1 MILQRDLDL
10 ENTEERSYIDDTI
23 AAIATPYGEGGVGI
37 IRISGSRSEE
47 ILGKIFRHGSGS
59 CSGSDEGGKNHGFED
74 RKLTYG
80 HIVDE
85 DGNII
90 DEVLAV
96 VMHAPRT
103 YTGEEVA
110 EIDCHGGM
118 VPLRKTLELVIRM
131 GARTAERGE
140 FTKRAFLNGRID
152 LSQAEAVM
160 DIVRAKTDTTYSA
173 AIGQLEGTVS
183 DSIRDI
189 RKKIMDI
196 LVDLTVNIDY
206 PDEDIEIETYDK
218 LRSGL
223 NDVRSDLESLKET
236 SRTGR
241 IISEG
246 LRTAIIG
253 KPNVGKSSLMNA
265 LLRESRA
272 IVTDVPG
279 TTRDTI
285 EETLDVK
292 GIPVILIDT
301 AGIHETDDKV
311 ENIGI
316 ERSKRS
322 LESADL
328 VIFMLDSSSPLDD
341 RDREIIERVDPSKTM
356 IVLNKTD
363 LGQKITRE
371 EIESIFPDMNDR
383 NILETSV
390 KKDEGVDKIEDAVYD
405 RVMSGK
411 SVNEN
416 SVIITNT
423 RHIELLDSSLSS
435 IRDAEAAAEREEPF
449 EIIEI
454 DVNNAY
460 EQLGEIIGEEVQD
473 DILNEVFS
481 RFCLGK

>member
-1 MILQRDLDL
+1 MKD
-10 ENTEERSYIDDTI
+10 TEERSYIDDTI

-37 IRISGSRSEE
+37 IRISGGDAEK
-47 ILGKIFRHGSGS
+47 ILRKIFRHGSGS
-59 CSGSDEGGKNHGFED
+59 DRGGYDFED

-85 DGNII
+85 NGDDL

-96 VMHAPRT
+96 VMHAPKT

-118 VPLRKTLELVIRM
+118 VPLRKVLDLVIRM

-160 DIVRAKTDTTYSA
+160 DIVRAKTDVTFNA
-173 AIGQLEGTVS
+173 AIGQLEGSVS
-183 DSIRDI
+183 EKIRDI

-206 PDEDIEIETYDK
+206 PDEDIEIETYEK
-218 LRSGL
+218 LKDGL
-223 NDVRSDLESLKET
+223 REVDDELEGLKET

-246 LRTAIIG
+246 LRTAIVG

-285 EETLDVK
+285 EETLDVR

-301 AGIHETDDKV
+301 AGIHETEDKV

-316 ERSKRS
+316 ERSKKS
-322 LESADL
+322 LENADL
-328 VIFMLDSSSPLDD
+328 VIFMLDSSSPLDE
-341 RDREIIERVDPSKTM
+341 RDREIIEHIDPSKTM

-363 LGQKITRE
+363 LGHEITHE
-371 EIESIFPDMNDR
+371 EIDSIFPGVE
-383 NILETSV
+383 IIKTSV
-390 KKDEGVDKIEDAVYD
+390 KNDEGVDKIEDAVYN
-405 RVMSGK
+405 RVMTGRSA
-411 SVNEN
+411 SES
-416 SVIITNT
+416 SVIITNA
-423 RHIELLDSSLSS
+423 RHAELLDSSLSS
-435 IRDAEAAAEREEPF
+435 IKDAEAAAGREEPF
-449 EIIEI
+449 EVIEI
-454 DVNNAY
+454 DVNEAY
-460 EQLGEIIGEEVQD
+460 EQLGEIIGEAVQD